1 MQGCCVWKKNADE
14 EEGGR
19 EKVMLA
25 LPPSLFLSLGHQVI
39 KHQLALYI
47 IDVTAR
53 EFWTPCPW
61 RLLAAE
67 EDFIVI

>member
-1 MQGCCVWKKNADE
+1 MQGCCVWEKKMLMKRK
-14 EEGGR
+14 GG
-19 EKVMLA
+19 EKKSCS
-25 LPPSLFLSLGHQVI
+25 PSLPISVSQSDEVI

-47 IDVTAR
+47 NDVTAR

>member
-1 MQGCCVWKKNADE
+1 
-14 EEGGR
+14 
-19 EKVMLA
+19 MLA